1 MDDINL
7 VDSTGK
13 RIGRIEKLEAHK
25 VGKLHEA
32 FSIFVVNSK
41 GETLLQRRALHKYH
55 SGGLWT
61 NTCCSHPRVGEKIEE
76 AVHRRLQEEMGFDC
90 ELKELYAFEY
100 RAEGLANGLIEH
112 EYDHVFVGRSE
123 AKDLKINP
131 EEAHEYKW
139 ISFVDLKKD
148 ARAHPEKYTAWL
160 LIILEEGRVEK
171 FVLK

>member
-13 RIGRIEKLEAHK
+13 RIGTIEKLEAHK

-32 FSIFVVNSK
+32 FSIFVINRK

-61 NTCCSHPRVGEKIEE
+61 NTCCSHPRVGEKIQE

-90 ELKELYAFEY
+90 ELTELYAFEY

-112 EYDHVFVGRSE
+112 EYDHVFLGRSE
-123 AKDLKINP
+123 AKDIKINP
-131 EEAHEYKW
+131 DEVHEYKW
-139 ISFVDLKKD
+139 ISFPDLKRD
-148 ARAHPEKYTAWL
+148 VHAHPEKYTAWL
-160 LIILEEGRVEK
+160 LIILEEGRVEQSI
-171 FVLK
+171 